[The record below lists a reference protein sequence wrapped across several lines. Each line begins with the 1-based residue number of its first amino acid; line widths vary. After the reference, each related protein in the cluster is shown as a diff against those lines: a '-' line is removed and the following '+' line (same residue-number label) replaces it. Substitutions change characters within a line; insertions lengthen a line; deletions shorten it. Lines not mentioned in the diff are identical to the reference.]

1 MFVGG
6 MGGVSVKFLIKR
18 MRGGLIVHVIF
29 EVSRIFV
36 FLKIIHFN
44 PHSLSFLSYWG
55 FLRWLF
61 YWQAVQTEGG
71 FSFQGC
77 PDKRCFTDFIS
88 FFLRYLYPNSLTYAT
103 CYFTQ
108 FLFPIPGFHSLFLFT
123 DPVHSMMLYFPV
135 SIPCF

>member
-1 MFVGG
+1 M
-6 MGGVSVKFLIKR
+6 
-18 MRGGLIVHVIF
+18 IVHVIF

-88 FFLRYLYPNSLTYAT
+88 FFSSVSLSQFPDLRYLLLHSIPISYSWFPFPVPIYGSCSLNDA
-103 CYFTQ
+103 
-108 FLFPIPGFHSLFLFT
+108 LFPCFYSLL
-123 DPVHSMMLYFPV
+123 LKLPV
-135 SIPCF
+135 SINFSC